1 MVLTDNREQLIETLE
16 ANTGERITA
25 LDAIGEVAVREV
37 PAKAEVGADEAAAF
51 VERLRAEREH
61 DAAITAA
68 HETAHR
74 VGAWLVD
81 AERTLAPRPAAEPE
95 RPHATTPRF
104 ADGYEHEEWRHA
116 LEALVTEGRTA
127 VREAVESGAVD
138 AHAAPRVRDTM
149 ARLER
154 VLADEQARAAERV
167 AVARAQAWFLDWVD
181 AEDPEDPF
189 RPCSPVATV
198 EEGRRIAADPALT
211 DDWRRNVIDIVDGH
225 DAREA
230 AVNAAEPWLRAWE
243 RFERGFADRAAAFDS
258 PEAPVR
264 IARGRALRYSPKLPT
279 PLERSIAAIVDAYG
293 AHYAGREREESPRR
307 IEAEFDRREAQD
319 SRQATLDAAR
329 TRARRAAAEAL
340 RESDA
345 TRRALDRDSRD
356 GSGFQQSVD
365 RCRALAANARGLAPN
380 LPRTEASN
388 LAEAVREAGRRLRRR
403 LFGAVRLDRIRR
415 VIVVRWFDAY
425 SGTAPGGANRV
436 LDVLRQIL
444 NHALVCGHIATN
456 PARNIRRN
464 RGAKLTRFLSREEI
478 HRLHRAL
485 DNHAHRSESARQ
497 QVDIIRL
504 LLLTG
509 CRKNE
514 IVRLRWQEADGD
526 RLNLTDTKT
535 GPRRVFLNAQAR
547 TIIDR
552 RKKRADSP
560 WVFPSV
566 KFPTCPQGDGIRL
579 WYTVRREA
587 GIEDVRLHDLRH
599 TVATHAVMQGV
610 PLPIVARLLGHR
622 HPSMTLRYAHVGDSE
637 IEAAAERVGQ
647 TIARLMAA

>member
-1 MVLTDNREQLIETLE
+1 MARRKRLTDAGI
-16 ANTGERITA
+16 A
-25 LDAIGEVAVREV
+25 
-37 PAKAEVGADEAAAF
+37 
-51 VERLRAEREH
+51 RLRPEPREYTLWDTRVAGLGVRVRPSGNRTYIH
-61 DAAITAA
+61 YRQSASGMQKISLGPATLRGIEEVRRTCLATAA
-68 HETAHR
+68 T
-74 VGAWLVD
+74 
-81 AERTLAPRPAAEPE
+81 
-95 RPHATTPRF
+95 
-104 ADGYEHEEWRHA
+104 
-116 LEALVTEGRTA
+116 
-127 VREAVESGAVD
+127 
-138 AHAAPRVRDTM
+138 
-149 ARLER
+149 
-154 VLADEQARAAERV
+154 
-167 AVARAQAWFLDWVD
+167 
-181 AEDPEDPF
+181 
-189 RPCSPVATV
+189 TV
-198 EEGRRIAADPALT
+198 ETRHT
-211 DDWRRNVIDIVDGH
+211 VRND
-225 DAREA
+225 
-230 AVNAAEPWLRAWE
+230 
-243 RFERGFADRAAAFDS
+243 
-258 PEAPVR
+258 
-264 IARGRALRYSPKLPT
+264 T
-279 PLERSIAAIVDAYG
+279 PLFREFVTDPWKIACY
-293 AHYAGREREESPRR
+293 
-307 IEAEFDRREAQD
+307 
-319 SRQATLDAAR
+319 
-329 TRARRAAAEAL
+329 
-340 RESDA
+340 
-345 TRRALDRDSRD
+345 
-356 GSGFQQSVD
+356 D
-365 RCRALAANARGLAPN
+365 RCKPSTQRMMRSGLKCQL
-380 LPRTEASN
+380 LP
-388 LAEAVREAGRRLRRR
+388 V
-403 LFGAVRLDRIRR
+403 FGAVRLDRISR